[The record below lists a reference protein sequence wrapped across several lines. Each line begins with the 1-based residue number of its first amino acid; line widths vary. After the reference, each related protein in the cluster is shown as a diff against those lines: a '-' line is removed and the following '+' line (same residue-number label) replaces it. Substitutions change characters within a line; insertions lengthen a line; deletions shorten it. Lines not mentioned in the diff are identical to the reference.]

1 MPHTPRDRLSSYND
15 ANPMGA
21 LDVVADAADMAM
33 DEGERNVTLWT
44 MATELGEMRSQV
56 SANTHAIEVRRCSEL
71 KRYATPPRIGLTV
84 PCVRAGAARAAC
96 GPRCG

>member
-1 MPHTPRDRLSSYND
+1 MSSYND

-44 MATELGEMRSQV
+44 MATELGEMWSQV
-56 SANTHAIEVRRCSEL
+56 SANTHAIEVRRCSEP
-71 KRYATPPRIGLTV
+71 K
-84 PCVRAGAARAAC
+84 C
-96 GPRCG
+96 

>member
-44 MATELGEMRSQV
+44 MATELGEMRSQKGEPPH
-56 SANTHAIEVRRCSEL
+56 SPATSRR
-71 KRYATPPRIGLTV
+71 P
-84 PCVRAGAARAAC
+84 ARH
-96 GPRCG
+96 RV

>member
-1 MPHTPRDRLSSYND
+1 
-15 ANPMGA
+15 MGA

-56 SANTHAIEVRRCSEL
+56 SANTHAIEVRQCSEP
-71 KRYATPPRIGLTV
+71 KS
-84 PCVRAGAARAAC
+84 
-96 GPRCG
+96 